1 MALTDLKI
9 QSIKPL
15 DTAQKI
21 VDGEGLYL
29 YVSVTG
35 TKSWRMD
42 YGFGGKRFTHT
53 IGKYPQISLAVAR
66 AKRSE
71 VKKMLQDGINPSS
84 EKKVKKAIARADLE
98 DTFNA
103 IATDWYQSKSEIR
116 SEAWR
121 VANTLYLH
129 RDLYPTLGALPIRNI
144 DAKLLLSVLEVCAED
159 RGVKTADRVR
169 QTALQVFE
177 HAILKF
183 KIEIN
188 PASMLKRWAE
198 IPPRVNRP
206 HLNENEI
213 HDFIDA
219 LDAYGGQL
227 TTKLASKLLLLTFV
241 RKTEILEATWDE
253 FDIDNAK
260 WMIPAKRMKMKDA
273 HVVPLSTQA
282 LQTLEIL
289 RANCNG
295 SIYLFPKSSTP
306 LKSLSRTSLNNMFAK
321 MEEKKYKGKFSPHG
335 IRATA
340 STWLNERGYRTDV
353 IERQLAH
360 TERNQG
366 RASYNHADYLVER
379 RQMMQAWAD
388 FLFPANAEPATL
400 GKNGVSS

>member
-66 AKRSE
+66 AKRGE

-84 EKKVKKAIARADLE
+84 EKKVKKAIARADLN

-129 RDLYPTLGALPIRNI
+129 RDLYPTLGTLPIRNI

-213 HDFIDA
+213 HEFIDA

-253 FDIDNAK
+253 FDTDNAK
-260 WMIPAKRMKMKDA
+260 WIIPGKRMKMKDA
-273 HVVPLSTQA
+273 HVVPLSAQA

-306 LKSLSRTSLNNMFAK
+306 LKALSRTSLNNMFAK
-321 MEEKKYKGKFSPHG
+321 MEDKKYKGKFSPHG

-340 STWLNERGYRTDV
+340 STWLNERGYRPDV

-360 TERNQG
+360 TERNQV

-388 FLFPANAEPATL
+388 FLFPHETSKDDEQQSETN
-400 GKNGVSS
+400 

>member
-29 YVSVTG
+29 YVSITG

-66 AKRSE
+66 AKRGDL
-71 VKKMLQDGINPSS
+71 KKMLQDGINPSS
-84 EKKVKKAIARADLE
+84 EKKLKKAIARADLE

-129 RDLYPTLGALPIRNI
+129 RDLYPTLGTLPIRNI

-183 KIEIN
+183 KIEVN

-213 HDFIDA
+213 HEFIDA

-253 FDIDNAK
+253 FDTDNAK
-260 WMIPAKRMKMKDA
+260 WIIPGKRMKMKDA

-306 LKSLSRTSLNNMFAK
+306 LKALSRTSLNNMFAK
-321 MEEKKYKGKFSPHG
+321 MEDKKYKGKFSPHG

-340 STWLNERGYRTDV
+340 STWLNERGYRPDV

-360 TERNQG
+360 TERNQV
-366 RASYNHADYLVER
+366 RASYNHADYLQER

-388 FLFPANAEPATL
+388 FLFPENAEQIKPDT
-400 GKNGVSS
+400 N